1 MFFIAHRANNNHQ
14 FSENSKSAIFEC
26 LNTDYID
33 GVEID
38 VRITK
43 DKKLIL
49 FHDPVIDFNSNGHG
63 IVKYKTLKELKEHLY
78 GKAHAEITTLDEILP
93 LFNKK
98 ILLIEL
104 KESGND
110 YIDLV
115 DETVRIIE
123 NYPNLNVYICSF
135 NFLLL
140 TYLKNNYDN
149 IKCGLIIG
157 YGLNKLK
164 TINSFDFLVLSSSNL
179 EFINMKKYCFVFGVK
194 DDDLYK
200 LNQNI
205 YLITDKCFDIVKK
218 IK

>member
-1 MFFIAHRANNNHQ
+1 MFLITHRANNNHQ
-14 FSENSKSAIFEC
+14 FSENSRSAVVEC

-49 FHDPVIDFNSNGHG
+49 FHDSVIDFNSNGHG
-63 IVKYKTLKELKEHLY
+63 IIKYKTLEELKKYVY
-78 GKAHAEITTLDEILP
+78 GKDHAEITTLDEILP
-93 LFNKK
+93 LFSKK

-115 DETVRIIE
+115 DETVRVIE
-123 NYPNLNVYICSF
+123 KYPNLNVYICSF

-149 IKCGLIIG
+149 IKCGLIVG
-157 YGLNKLK
+157 YGLNKIK
-164 TINSFDFLVLSSSNL
+164 IINSFDFLVLSSGNL
-179 EFINMKKYCFVFGVK
+179 EFINIKKYCFVFGIK
-194 DDDLYK
+194 EGDLNK
-200 LNQNI
+200 LNQNS

-218 IK
+218 MK